1 MKIEYMCFYYPVKK
15 EGGQNTDVTFP
26 ASVASESVHE
36 VGVLA
41 AGLRDAGAQL
51 RVRQRAWRVVI

>member
-1 MKIEYMCFYYPVKK
+1 MCFSYPVKK